1 MKFQNSKLAKTA
13 HNNPK
18 IPFFA
23 RLADEYLNRGQLKK
37 ALELSIVGCDQ
48 FPTYATGF
56 VVLSRCHQAQGNHEE
71 ARSALDRA
79 LRIDAQNPAGFASL
93 ATIYEQLGE
102 FTLAVQCMQ
111 QASILEPYSA
121 ELKNQ
126 IKRLQLL
133 VEEPKAV
140 TKEAN
145 GTSSGVYEYTNE
157 LVEEDQG
164 ASELSQNVSKQT
176 TEVDITSDSQQQTS
190 VPCGSRTTDEKV
202 ISDLN
207 LKETQE
213 YVDFEQSHEEG
224 LFDPEPKDCSEFG
237 YSNRD
242 INPREDDSGSNN
254 KITSSTVEGE
264 KKLEIKIDEAKTVDV
279 EQSEIEVSVSVDS
292 ESALEKTTVDNWA
305 EEEFLS
311 DRKNQEEE
319 SNCLPHFD
327 DERTEFHKTVS
338 KFVDISDNRASKVSV
353 TKFSTRDDRELVN
366 LLSEIGTSDSTY
378 KKEVLARNIEDH
390 VAPIPTATLADLY
403 KQRGIVDK
411 AIAIYKE
418 VLIMQPEDNKIQMK
432 LEELEQRSRTF
443 NIHSDSGE
451 NG

>member
-133 VEEPKAV
+133 VEGPKAV
-140 TKEAN
+140 TKETN
-145 GTSSGVYEYTNE
+145 GTSSGVYAYTNE

-164 ASELSQNVSKQT
+164 ASESSQNESKQT

-213 YVDFEQSHEEG
+213 YVDFEQSYEEG

-242 INPREDDSGSNN
+242 TNLKEDDSGSNN
-254 KITSSTVEGE
+254 KITSSTVEGG
-264 KKLEIKIDEAKTVDV
+264 KNFEIKIDEAKTVDV
-279 EQSEIEVSVSVDS
+279 EQSETEVSVSVDS
-292 ESALEKTTVDNWA
+292 ESALEKTTVENWS

-311 DRKNQEEE
+311 DRKNQEQE
-319 SNCLPHFD
+319 SNCVPHFD
-327 DERTEFHKTVS
+327 EERTGSHKTVS
-338 KFVDISDNRASKVSV
+338 KFVDMSDNRASKVSI
-353 TKFSTRDDRELVN
+353 TKFSTRDDGELVN
-366 LLSEIGTSDSTY
+366 LLSEIGTSDSTH
-378 KKEVLARNIEDH
+378 KKEFLARNIEDH

-403 KQRGIVDK
+403 NQRGIVDK

-432 LEELEQRSRTF
+432 LEELAQRSKTF

>member
-23 RLADEYLNRGQLKK
+23 RLADEYLNSGQLKK

-56 VVLSRCHQAQGNHEE
+56 IVLSRCHQAQENHEE

-79 LRIDAQNPAGFASL
+79 LRLDAQNPAGFASL

-140 TKEAN
+140 TKETN

-157 LVEEDQG
+157 LVEEDQE
-164 ASELSQNVSKQT
+164 ASESSQNVSKQII
-176 TEVDITSDSQQQTS
+176 DITSDSQQQTS
-190 VPCGSRTTDEKV
+190 EPCGSRAADEKV

-207 LKETQE
+207 PKETQE
-213 YVDFEQSHEEG
+213 DINFEQSYEEG
-224 LFDPEPKDCSEFG
+224 LFDPTPKDCSEFG
-237 YSNRD
+237 DSNG
-242 INPREDDSGSNN
+242 NTNLKEDDSDSDN
-254 KITSSTVEGE
+254 KVTSSTVEE
-264 KKLEIKIDEAKTVDV
+264 EQNFEIKSNEAKTVDI
-279 EQSEIEVSVSVDS
+279 EQFETEVSVSADS
-292 ESALEKTTVDNWA
+292 ESALEKTTGDNWT

-311 DRKNQEEE
+311 DRKNQEQK
-319 SNCLPHFD
+319 SNSVPHCD
-327 DERTEFHKTVS
+327 DERTESYKTVS
-338 KFVDISDNRASKVSV
+338 KFVEMSDNRASKASV
-353 TKFSTRDDRELVN
+353 TKFSTRDDSELVN
-366 LLSEIGTSDSTY
+366 LLSEIGTSDSAY
-378 KKEVLARNIEDH
+378 KTKFSARTIEDD
-390 VAPIPTATLADLY
+390 VAPMPTATLADLY
-403 KQRGIVDK
+403 NQRGIVDK

-432 LEELEQRSRTF
+432 LEELEQRSKTF
-443 NIHSDSGE
+443 SIHSDSGK